1 MPISKKITTIREP
14 LDVDLQLL
22 AMELDTSAAYLK
34 YLSED
39 LVMDAVT
46 NDAFK
51 KLVADIES
59 GEGVEISSIND
70 NTVIYEYLNEAIVVH
85 TVLGE
90 KYILFDSMITQKIEN
105 KLDSYK

>member
-39 LVMDAVT
+39 LVTDAVT
-46 NDAFK
+46 NGAFK

-70 NTVIYEYLNEAIVVH
+70 NTVIYEYLNEAVVVH

>member
-1 MPISKKITTIREP
+1 MPISRKLTTIREP

-22 AMELDTSAAYLK
+22 AVELDTSAAYLK

-39 LVMDAVT
+39 LVTDAVA

-70 NTVIYEYLNEAIVVH
+70 NTVIYEYLNEAVVVH

>member
-39 LVMDAVT
+39 LVTDAVT

-70 NTVIYEYLNEAIVVH
+70 NTVIYEYLNEAVVVH